1 MNPLACSRCGF
12 VFKSVAGVVKHQKL
26 KPDCVTGT
34 TKCTF
39 CPRRFKTTLSPNA
52 LRLHERT
59 CTKKPKNED
68 DVVITVTDDAFM
80 VGEVCVRKTTD
91 PLRVSVYDFIKAVSD
106 EHPYRFFAD
115 IRTKNVGLN
124 DRCTMFMFPKSMG
137 TKPTPVVDLRGIKI
151 LSEFMDEKRAG
162 RFLKFIN
169 GDEGSSGGDSEHG
182 QDVLQYDNTNII
194 VLPEEFAESRLRM
207 TPDKKWVSV
216 FDVLK
221 AVGYVNPQSEWSQ
234 ISEKHVSEVVS
245 PWYNLAN
252 VHEKHVSE
260 VDQQLNN
267 IKTFK
272 FPGKGQRDTPCLNA
286 VGVVKLITSWLP
298 SSSITKKFRDK
309 AAEIVVRYLGGDETL
324 VEILHANDNNLENV
338 ENITEDDTEEHMKE
352 DSSDISNETNIIVL
366 PEEFAQFRLRMT
378 PDKKWVSVFDVLKAI
393 GYANTSER
401 IEWGRISKMYF
412 SEVVTLCHNF
422 KFPGQGQRDTPCLNA
437 VGVVKLITSWLPSSS
452 ITKKFRD
459 KAAEI
464 VVRYLGGDETLV
476 EEVKSIRSSI
486 EAGTAPAI
494 AQFCA
499 QSDIVADSDKSTK
512 QILKIEGNDC
522 IVLKSITNTK
532 EYHKA
537 QCYFRQVA
545 SRFTN
550 VHPRGRP
557 NLKIP
562 DDEVRY
568 HIFVKIGSQ
577 DDDTGRQ
584 NTHITAY
591 NYSSM
596 LVDSLLTKAMTH
608 IERKCKMKWQ
618 DMGLL
623 YEGSY
628 EEKDVR
634 DTELLVFKTQD
645 DYEFLVKD
653 AISMIENIGLHSDL
667 EIEFVRENTKLQIA
681 QLESDVRKAEI
692 EASVRK
698 TETEANVRKIEAL
711 EKTKR
716 MKMRLDMKLN

>member
-12 VFKSVAGVVKHQKL
+12 VFKSVAGVAKHQKL

-91 PLRVSVYDFIKAVSD
+91 PLRVSVYDFIKAVSN

-137 TKPTPVVDLRGIKI
+137 TKPTPVIDLRGIEI
-151 LSEFMDEKRAG
+151 LSKFMDEKRAG

-169 GDEGSSGGDSEHG
+169 GEGSSGGDSEYG
-182 QDVLQYDNTNII
+182 QNILQDDN
-194 VLPEEFAESRLRM
+194 
-207 TPDKKWVSV
+207 
-216 FDVLK
+216 
-221 AVGYVNPQSEWSQ
+221 
-234 ISEKHVSEVVS
+234 
-245 PWYNLAN
+245 
-252 VHEKHVSE
+252 
-260 VDQQLNN
+260 
-267 IKTFK
+267 
-272 FPGKGQRDTPCLNA
+272 
-286 VGVVKLITSWLP
+286 
-298 SSSITKKFRDK
+298 
-309 AAEIVVRYLGGDETL
+309 
-324 VEILHANDNNLENV
+324 
-338 ENITEDDTEEHMKE
+338 
-352 DSSDISNETNIIVL
+352 TNIIVL

-378 PDKKWVSVFDVLKAI
+378 PDRKWVSVFDVLKAI

-459 KAAEI
+459 KAAEVVVRYLGGDETLVEILHANDNNLENIENVTEDDTEEHMEEDSSDISNETNIIVLPEEFVGFRLRMTPDKKWVSVYDILRSIGYKNGGETTEWKVISEKHIFEVGTKISYFKFPGQGQRDTPCLNAVGVVKLITSWLPSSSITKKFRDKAAEI

-476 EEVKSIRSSI
+476 REVRSIRSSI
-486 EAGTAPAI
+486 DSGSALAI
-494 AQFCA
+494 SQFCA
-499 QSDIVADSDKSTK
+499 ESDTVTDDPEKNAKN
-512 QILKIEGNDC
+512 ILKIEGNDC

-584 NTHITAY
+584 HTHITAY

-608 IERKCKMKWQ
+608 IERRCKMKWQ

-628 EEKDVR
+628 EGKDVR

-645 DYEFLVKD
+645 EYESLVKD
-653 AISMIENIGLHSDL
+653 AISMIENIGIHSDL
-667 EIEFVRENTKLQIA
+667 EIEFVRENTKLQVA
-681 QLESDVRKAEI
+681 RI
-692 EASVRK
+692 EAGVR
-698 TETEANVRKIEAL
+698 ETEANVRKIEAL

-716 MKMRLDMKLN
+716 MKMRLDMKLHARST

>member
-39 CPRRFKTTLSPNA
+39 CPRRFKTTLSTNA
-52 LRLHERT
+52 LRLHQRT
-59 CTKKPKNED
+59 CTEKPKNED
-68 DVVITVTDDAFM
+68 DVVITATDDTFM

-115 IRTKNVGLN
+115 IRTKNVELN
-124 DRCTMFMFPKSMG
+124 DRCTMFTFAKSMG

-151 LSEFMDEKRAG
+151 LSEFMDGKRAG

-169 GDEGSSGGDSEHG
+169 GDEGSSGGDSEHA
-182 QDVLQYDNTNII
+182 QDVLQDDNTNII
-194 VLPEEFAESRLRM
+194 VLPEEFAEFRLRM

-216 FDVLK
+216 YDILK
-221 AVGYVNPQSEWSQ
+221 SIGYVNPQNEWKR
-234 ISEKHVSEVVS
+234 IFEKHVSEVVS
-245 PWYNLAN
+245 PWYNLVN
-252 VHEKHVSE
+252 VHEKHISE
-260 VDQQLNN
+260 VGNFHSN
-267 IKTFK
+267 FK
-272 FPGKGQRDTPCLNA
+272 FSGKGQRDTPCLNA
-286 VGVVKLITSWLP
+286 
-298 SSSITKKFRDK
+298 
-309 AAEIVVRYLGGDETL
+309 
-324 VEILHANDNNLENV
+324 
-338 ENITEDDTEEHMKE
+338 M
-352 DSSDISNETNIIVL
+352 
-366 PEEFAQFRLRMT
+366 
-378 PDKKWVSVFDVLKAI
+378 
-393 GYANTSER
+393 
-401 IEWGRISKMYF
+401 
-412 SEVVTLCHNF
+412 
-422 KFPGQGQRDTPCLNA
+422 
-437 VGVVKLITSWLPSSS
+437 GVVKLITSWLPSSS

-486 EAGTAPAI
+486 ETGTAPAI

-568 HIFVKIGSQ
+568 HIFVKLGSQ

-608 IERKCKMKWQ
+608 IERRCKMKWQ

-623 YEGSY
+623 YEGTY
-628 EEKDVR
+628 EGKDVR

-645 DYEFLVKD
+645 DYESLVKD

-681 QLESDVRKAEI
+681 QLEAGVREI
-692 EASVRK
+692 EAD
-698 TETEANVRKIEAL
+698 VRKIEAL

-716 MKMRLDMKLN
+716 MKMRLDMKLHARSAKEIDAS